1 MECVVRVADRKTE
14 TIAVI
19 LTELEWMLKNKK
31 KSKGAQLDNTEMLT
45 AGGRH
50 SPRGWRTKGRD
61 WSVRTQS
68 LGGEAPSR
76 L

>member
-1 MECVVRVADRKTE
+1 MIRVADRKTE
-14 TIAVI
+14 TIAAI
-19 LTELEWMLKNKK
+19 LTALEWMLKDKKK
-31 KSKGAQLDNTEMLT
+31 KSKGAQLDNTDMLT
-45 AGGRH
+45 AGSRH
-50 SPRGWRTKGRD
+50 SPRGWQTKGRD

>member
-31 KSKGAQLDNTEMLT
+31 KAKERNKT
-45 AGGRH
+45 
-50 SPRGWRTKGRD
+50 
-61 WSVRTQS
+61 TQ
-68 LGGEAPSR
+68 R
-76 L
+76 C

>member
-31 KSKGAQLDNTEMLT
+31 KKQRSATRQHRDADCRRQTLSPGLADKG
-45 AGGRH
+45 
-50 SPRGWRTKGRD
+50 
-61 WSVRTQS
+61 
-68 LGGEAPSR
+68 
-76 L
+76 